1 MENLIYLHDPRSH
14 PIRGRDLISPVP
26 GHKSVELHGVCGGQ
40 KNALSS
46 QRCTCPNP
54 PHLLSIGK
62 RDFADGT
69 HDLGMEFILDC
80 YLGGA
85 IITRIL
91 LRGRM

>member
-1 MENLIYLHDPRSH
+1 M
-14 PIRGRDLISPVP
+14 P
-26 GHKSVELHGVCGGQ
+26 GCKSVELHGVCDGQ

-46 QRCTCPNP
+46 QKCTRPNT

-69 HDLGMEFILDC
+69 HDLGMEFILDY
-80 YLGGA
+80 YLGGSKV
-85 IITRIL
+85 ITRIL